1 MSKNLNWF
9 DQLFNHS
16 TRQLARHT
24 SRRSVLN
31 TIGLV
36 LVGISAPP
44 LLPMARADNFAK
56 YGKLDH
62 KTKPGEPNGAT
73 PQGDETSCEYWR
85 YCSLDGFMASCC
97 GGTTSSCPPGTE
109 MSPVAWIGT
118 CRNPADG
125 KNYIVSY
132 NDCCG
137 KTNCQRCFCNRN
149 EGEKPVYYPSKSND
163 IDWCMGKAGVVYNST
178 VSVVIGV
185 EQP

>member
-1 MSKNLNWF
+1 MNKKPNWF
-9 DQLFNHS
+9 DNFFNNNS
-16 TRQLARHT
+16 RQLARHT
-24 SRRSVLN
+24 SRRSFLN
-31 TIGLV
+31 KFGLV
-36 LVGISAPP
+36 VLGITVTP
-44 LLPMARADNFAK
+44 LLPMARAAASPK
-56 YGKLDH
+56 I
-62 KTKPGEPNGAT
+62 TKPGEPDAT
-73 PQGDETSCEYWR
+73 TPEGDESNCQYWR

-97 GGTTSSCPPGTE
+97 GGSTRSCPPGTE

-118 CRNPADG
+118 CRNPVDG

-163 IDWCMGKAGVVYNST
+163 VDWCMGRAGIVYNST

-185 EQP
+185 EQS

>member
-1 MSKNLNWF
+1 
-9 DQLFNHS
+9 
-16 TRQLARHT
+16 
-24 SRRSVLN
+24 
-31 TIGLV
+31 
-36 LVGISAPP
+36 
-44 LLPMARADNFAK
+44 
-56 YGKLDH
+56 
-62 KTKPGEPNGAT
+62 
-73 PQGDETSCEYWR
+73 
-85 YCSLDGFMASCC
+85 MASCC
-97 GGTTSSCPPGTE
+97 GGSTRSCPPGTE

-163 IDWCMGKAGVVYNST
+163 VDWCMGKAGIVYNST